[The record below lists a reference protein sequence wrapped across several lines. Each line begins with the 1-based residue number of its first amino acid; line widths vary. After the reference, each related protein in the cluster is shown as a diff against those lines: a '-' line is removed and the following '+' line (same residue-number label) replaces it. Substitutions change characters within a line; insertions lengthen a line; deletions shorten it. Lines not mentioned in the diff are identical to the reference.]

1 MRCYHLS
8 NMYLSSIQHGV
19 QSAHAQME
27 LFNKYKTPTNKKNM
41 LYDWSE
47 NHKTM
52 IVLNGGY
59 LSTMTEALEFITD
72 INNPYPFAAFNESE
86 EALGGILTNIAIVL
100 PEKIYKTSE
109 FLRKGLIDVH
119 HNILTVLDKNTVK
132 EITETMSGFGSFTEY
147 EKKLCVFMN
156 NFSLAS

>member
-27 LFNKYKTPTNKKNM
+27 LFVKYKSPGKKNSF
-41 LYDWSE
+41 LFDWAE

-59 LSTMTEALEFITD
+59 LSSMNEALEFFSQPD
-72 INNPYPFAAFNESE
+72 NPYPFVQFYESD

-100 PEKIYKTSE
+100 PEKIYKTAELRRKRLINDNNTITDRLDPETYNEINELITSFDVFSKFESE
-109 FLRKGLIDVH
+109 
-119 HNILTVLDKNTVK
+119 
-132 EITETMSGFGSFTEY
+132 
-147 EKKLCVFMN
+147 LCSFMN
-156 NFSLAS
+156 NFGLAN